1 MENSGTPTRTSNFGA
16 WLLSNTSRGPLDDTN
31 DMPLSKGEQ
40 RKTRIAELLTALAGM
55 RPARRR
61 DDAAR
66 FKRLEAELIL
76 LLDAEVIRTHHK
88 RRRES

>member
-1 MENSGTPTRTSNFGA
+1 MATIEYAEGA
-16 WLLSNTSRGPLDDTN
+16 WDDTN

-61 DDAAR
+61 DDPAR
-66 FKRLEAELIL
+66 FSRLEAELIL
-76 LLDAEVIRTHHK
+76 LLDAELIRTHQK
-88 RRRES
+88 RRHES